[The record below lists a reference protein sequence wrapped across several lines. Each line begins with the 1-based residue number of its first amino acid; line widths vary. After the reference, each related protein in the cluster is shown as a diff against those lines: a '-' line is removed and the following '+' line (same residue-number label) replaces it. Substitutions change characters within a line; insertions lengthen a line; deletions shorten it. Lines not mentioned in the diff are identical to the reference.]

1 MRKTDFE
8 FPSLYRRRLAAS
20 TDNGPLPQSFTDI
33 PSSTDP
39 SEPEGFISS
48 FRVRSNIRNAT
59 VLDLHHIG
67 AVGKFYGPAD
77 CRQKRDW
84 PEDQWLTDF
93 RREQRMYE
101 TVLRPLCG
109 SVVPRYFGTFD
120 FVDDRSGAGLILL
133 EDAGQRLTG
142 DDDFADVPLAQR

>member
-101 TVLRPLCG
+101 LSCG
-109 SVVPRYFGTFD
+109 HFA
-120 FVDDRSGAGLILL
+120 DRSSRAILAPSTL
-133 EDAGQRLTG
+133 WTITR
-142 DDDFADVPLAQR
+142 VLASSCWRMLANG